1 MKNLKTL
8 VPEPSASEVELA
20 IDKLKSHKSPGFDQ
34 ILAELIKAG
43 CRTICFAIH
52 KLIIPIWKEELPE
65 EWKESIIVP
74 IHKKGDKTH
83 CNN

>member
-74 IHKKGDKTH
+74 IHKEG
-83 CNN
+83 